1 VKKENIAFFV
11 LAFLSALAPANA
23 AEQSKKITL
32 WVGAYENKPKIY
44 TDASGKAAGFHK
56 DILEY
61 IAGKEGWEINYVWG
75 SWTECLNKLEKN
87 QLDIMPDV
95 AISEK
100 RKKKYVFNDE
110 SVLFNWARVYAAQDR
125 KAGNFLDLKGKKIAV
140 MDGSIHTTGIDGIKS
155 LTKKFDI
162 PCEFIEVP
170 DYSAVFELL
179 DKGKADFGI
188 TNRTFGNAN
197 EKKYKV
203 YRTPIIFNPADIR
216 FAFPVKAAL
225 TARLRERIDFHMKKL
240 KENPDSPYYVFLEKY
255 FGITAEKEKLP
266 KWLAYMLYAIIPLIL
281 LLAGTVAI
289 SRKQIR
295 NKTRELNESQIEV
308 IDRLGKA
315 IEYRDNYTGRHISIV
330 SEICYLIGKQL
341 GMTQK
346 ECDVLKKAA
355 TMHDVGKMAIADDIL
370 LKPGGLNDTEW
381 IKMKKHSAIG
391 ANMLSNGKSA
401 IIKTAECIALYH
413 HEKWDGSGYPRG
425 MSGKKIPLVARICTV
440 ADVFDALISKRPYKD
455 AWPLKKSINEIIKR
469 KGEHFDPEI
478 INAFIK
484 ILPEIIS
491 EFNLNGTSAG

>member
-1 VKKENIAFFV
+1 
-11 LAFLSALAPANA
+11 
-23 AEQSKKITL
+23 
-32 WVGAYENKPKIY
+32 
-44 TDASGKAAGFHK
+44 
-56 DILEY
+56 
-61 IAGKEGWEINYVWG
+61 
-75 SWTECLNKLEKN
+75 
-87 QLDIMPDV
+87 
-95 AISEK
+95 
-100 RKKKYVFNDE
+100 
-110 SVLFNWARVYAAQDR
+110 
-125 KAGNFLDLKGKKIAV
+125 
-140 MDGSIHTTGIDGIKS
+140 
-155 LTKKFDI
+155 
-162 PCEFIEVP
+162 
-170 DYSAVFELL
+170 
-179 DKGKADFGI
+179 
-188 TNRTFGNAN
+188 
-197 EKKYKV
+197 
-203 YRTPIIFNPADIR
+203 
-216 FAFPVKAAL
+216 
-225 TARLRERIDFHMKKL
+225 
-240 KENPDSPYYVFLEKY
+240 
-255 FGITAEKEKLP
+255 
-266 KWLAYMLYAIIPLIL
+266 
-281 LLAGTVAI
+281 
-289 SRKQIR
+289 
-295 NKTRELNESQIEV
+295 
-308 IDRLGKA
+308 A

-425 MSGKKIPLVARICTV
+425 ISGKKIPLVARICTV